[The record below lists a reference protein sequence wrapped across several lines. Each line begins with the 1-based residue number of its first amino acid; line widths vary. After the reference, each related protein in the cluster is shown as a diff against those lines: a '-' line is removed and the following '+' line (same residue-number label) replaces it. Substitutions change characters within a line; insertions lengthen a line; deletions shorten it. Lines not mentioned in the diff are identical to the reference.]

1 MYGNSYSNHHHEAFE
16 PDGVED
22 IGTEEE
28 RCPQH
33 GEDIHLDTTGNH
45 PVLAEIAN
53 IRSQLGMA
61 HQPVVRT

>member
-1 MYGNSYSNHHHEAFE
+1 MYGNSYGNNQHEAFE

-33 GEDIHLDTTGNH
+33 GEDIRFDTTGNH
-45 PVLAEIAN
+45 PILAEVAN
-53 IRSQLGMA
+53 VRS
-61 HQPVVRT
+61 